1 MPVKPKTLEK
11 VVSFTGDHSVA
22 CTLFATMTMQRIK
35 MLANK
40 PDKTT
45 ELAFF
50 LPYISEIISVT
61 KKVIGYGMIPAEI
74 SKV

>member
-1 MPVKPKTLEK
+1 MDAQTAMPVNPKTLEK
-11 VVSFTGDHSVA
+11 VTSLTGDHSVA
-22 CTLFATMTMQRIK
+22 CTLFATITIPRTKI
-35 MLANK
+35 LANK

-61 KKVIGYGMIPAEI
+61 KKVMG
-74 SKV
+74 

>member
-1 MPVKPKTLEK
+1 MPVNPKTLEK
-11 VVSFTGDHSVA
+11 VASLTGDHSVA
-22 CTLFATMTMQRIK
+22 DTLFASMTMPRIK
-35 MLANK
+35 ILANR

-61 KKVIGYGMIPAEI
+61 KKVMG
-74 SKV
+74 

>member
-1 MPVKPKTLEK
+1 MPVSPKTLEK
-11 VVSFTGDHSVA
+11 VASLTGDHSVA
-22 CTLFATMTMQRIK
+22 CTLFATMTIIRTKI
-35 MLANK
+35 LENK

-61 KKVIGYGMIPAEI
+61 KNVMG
-74 SKV
+74 

>member
-1 MPVKPKTLEK
+1 
-11 VVSFTGDHSVA
+11 
-22 CTLFATMTMQRIK
+22 MTIASTK

-61 KKVIGYGMIPAEI
+61 KNVIGYGMIPADI